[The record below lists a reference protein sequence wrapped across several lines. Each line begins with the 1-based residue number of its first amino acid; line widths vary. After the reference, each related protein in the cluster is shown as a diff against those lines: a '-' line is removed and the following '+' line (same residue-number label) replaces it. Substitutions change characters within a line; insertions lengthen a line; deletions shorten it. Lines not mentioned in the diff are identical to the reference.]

1 MVTFRGA
8 TVKYVSTQNLLRLIN
23 AKTQG
28 LHVQLHYA
36 LAMHR
41 DFCIGLMED
50 VLQSAKPKG
59 AVSAWGHPSSLTPRL
74 DRGDSLWSTQG
85 LFPSTA
91 LIRKCLITQYCWW
104 SHWGA
109 QSPSFLSDIQGLY
122 WVSLTLSPSTVAELL
137 KTVWWGKSH
146 PYNT

>member
-59 AVSAWGHPSSLTPRL
+59 AVSA
-74 DRGDSLWSTQG
+74 
-85 LFPSTA
+85 
-91 LIRKCLITQYCWW
+91 
-104 SHWGA
+104 
-109 QSPSFLSDIQGLY
+109 
-122 WVSLTLSPSTVAELL
+122 
-137 KTVWWGKSH
+137 
-146 PYNT
+146 